1 MTDTKQAEI
10 EIFWGS
16 GSPFAWRVLMT
27 AELKGIPYRSHQ
39 LQFSEKEHKA
49 ADYLALNRR
58 GEVPTLRHGD
68 YVLTESL
75 AIMAYLDA
83 AFPEPP
89 LFGRTAEETGAVW
102 SAISAVMYHVEPA
115 SNRIV
120 GAVFDGAVDARQDEI
135 RAAAAKL
142 HDELARLDQPLS
154 GRSWLAGNQ
163 LTGADILAHSAL
175 GFFLRIAARDDLA
188 PLDLGFDDLTARYPS
203 LCAWRERMTTIPGY
217 DKAYPPHWR
226 TS

>member
-1 MTDTKQAEI
+1 
-10 EIFWGS
+10 
-16 GSPFAWRVLMT
+16 
-27 AELKGIPYRSHQ
+27 
-39 LQFSEKEHKA
+39 
-49 ADYLALNRR
+49 
-58 GEVPTLRHGD
+58 
-68 YVLTESL
+68 
-75 AIMAYLDA
+75 
-83 AFPEPP
+83 
-89 LFGRTAEETGAVW
+89 
-102 SAISAVMYHVEPA
+102 MYHVEPA

-175 GFFLRIAARDDLA
+175 GFYLRIAARDDLA
-188 PLDLGFDDLTARYPS
+188 PLDLGFDDFTARYPS